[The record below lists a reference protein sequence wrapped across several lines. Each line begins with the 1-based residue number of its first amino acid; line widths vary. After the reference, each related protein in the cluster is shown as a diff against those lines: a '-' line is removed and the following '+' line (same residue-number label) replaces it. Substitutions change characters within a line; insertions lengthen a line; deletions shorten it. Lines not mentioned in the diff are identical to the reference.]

1 MKKIISTVLAFA
13 IMGTMSTDVLA
24 YSNESYYSVPSMIQY
39 TIENDN
45 MGDIVNRHQ
54 LLNQENEQ
62 VATCLDC
69 ENGYIIYDV
78 NDCII
83 EYSQT
88 AESPYANYD
97 DIVYY
102 GGPLEYVTEENGE
115 FFDITTG
122 NNVSDF
128 DFEPI
133 ESSEYSIQT
142 FSSTS
147 NIRDVS
153 WTVKGKTR
161 LLNYNGGD
169 LIACGS
175 LATTILLFYYYDY
188 VSHDYLKSA
197 YANDPQKAFETLRKI
212 IEPQK
217 IGTNYEELTSGIE
230 KAYKQVTSLTSLET
244 VTRRSGD
251 YWGMTYY
258 NVNALNT
265 PVIAG
270 LANHPIYKGHWVV
283 AYGTKLRYN
292 GNKIIYKWYIVN
304 DGWGNDNVVINSNYC
319 DGIVYLTKCK

>member
-83 EYSQT
+83 EYSPT

-153 WTVKGKTR
+153 WTVK
-161 LLNYNGGD
+161 
-169 LIACGS
+169 
-175 LATTILLFYYYDY
+175 
-188 VSHDYLKSA
+188 
-197 YANDPQKAFETLRKI
+197 
-212 IEPQK
+212 
-217 IGTNYEELTSGIE
+217 
-230 KAYKQVTSLTSLET
+230 
-244 VTRRSGD
+244 
-251 YWGMTYY
+251 
-258 NVNALNT
+258 
-265 PVIAG
+265 
-270 LANHPIYKGHWVV
+270 
-283 AYGTKLRYN
+283 
-292 GNKIIYKWYIVN
+292 
-304 DGWGNDNVVINSNYC
+304 
-319 DGIVYLTKCK
+319 